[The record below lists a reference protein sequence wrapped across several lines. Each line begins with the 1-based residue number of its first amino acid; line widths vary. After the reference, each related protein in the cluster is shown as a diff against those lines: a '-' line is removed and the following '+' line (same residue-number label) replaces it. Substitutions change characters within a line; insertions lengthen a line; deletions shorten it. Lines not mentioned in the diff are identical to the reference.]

1 MATEFRIEWDQ
12 YSSHFT
18 LEGKPRQRIA
28 LPRKTSILPG
38 YQDKLM
44 FILVYLKTFPLQ
56 ELQAATFS
64 MTQPQANLWIHLLNP
79 ILRKMLKMLKELP
92 ERNNQ
97 KLELLLKDCS
107 DVLLDGVER
116 NIQRPVDSEQQQDCY
131 SGKKSHSVKNN
142 ILSLPDRRIMF
153 LSQTYAGSVHD
164 KRICD
169 QQPLH
174 LPGGIN
180 SRV

>member
-1 MATEFRIEWDQ
+1 MGLKADKARKNPVQFLSLTGFSPEEFDELVSEFRNEWEQ

-28 LPRKTSILPG
+28 LPRTTSVLPG
-38 YQDKLM
+38 VQDKLL

-64 MTQPQANLWIHLLNP
+64 MNQPQANLWIHLLSP
-79 ILRKMLKMLKELP
+79 ILGKTLKRLKEIP

-97 KLELLLKDCS
+97 KLEQLLKDCP

-116 NIQRPVDSEQQQDCY
+116 SIQRPLNAEQQQDCY
-131 SGKKSHSVKNN
+131 SGKKN
-142 ILSLPDRRIMF
+142 
-153 LSQTYAGSVHD
+153 A
-164 KRICD
+164 
-169 QQPLH
+169 
-174 LPGGIN
+174 
-180 SRV
+180 